1 MSLARS
7 RLSSIRLPP
16 FYFVSANIMYGSR
29 YHSPQKDFHGFAQ
42 AAAISSPAYTPPK
55 VDPVKSDLLD
65 FAGALTQLTDNLS
78 TMYVKQGDKGAA
90 YVAIDNCVAI
100 AFHSNIP
107 KVAQAQYR
115 STPVSGSTRSQS
127 SEEYPAAYAATHEDM
142 VHSGLSSLSL
152 PTAKEAPHVTCTGAP
167 FDPDNDERRHI
178 GADPLDSSPAQLP
191 IIPTPFVLLRLGQ
204 HNVSWFSV
212 SQSC

>member
-1 MSLARS
+1 
-7 RLSSIRLPP
+7 
-16 FYFVSANIMYGSR
+16 MYGSR

-42 AAAISSPAYTPPK
+42 AAATSLPAYTPPK

-78 TMYVKQGDKGAA
+78 TMYVKQGDKGA
-90 YVAIDNCVAI
+90 YVALYHCVAI
-100 AFHSNIP
+100 AFHSNIT

-115 STPVSGSTRSQS
+115 STPVSGGTRFQ
-127 SEEYPAAYAATHEDM
+127 SEEYPTAYAATHNDI
-142 VHSGLSSLSL
+142 VFSGLYALSL
-152 PTAKEAPHVTCTGAP
+152 PSSKEASHVTCTGAP

-191 IIPTPFVLLRLGQ
+191 IIPTPSVLLRLGQ